1 MVDFDN
7 TQQQHGMEAN
17 REQSVD
23 SRAET
28 HFLLCI
34 LTVKLFGEQDDDR
47 AYIITAA
54 TTEEMLPIFGCKNM
68 MWSLTINSV

>member
-28 HFLLCI
+28 HLN
-34 LTVKLFGEQDDDR
+34 
-47 AYIITAA
+47 
-54 TTEEMLPIFGCKNM
+54 CKIV
-68 MWSLTINSV
+68 WRTR